1 MENKG
6 ISVTLLVMYQ
16 ADYQNAVST
25 VKEVGVQV
33 FHLYSGSVSQFGVF
47 LCFCYL
53 LI

>member
-1 MENKG
+1 MEDKG

-16 ADYQNAVST
+16 ADYQNAIST
-25 VKEVGVQV
+25 VKEVGVQA